1 MHFPNGVQQLSV
13 SGGGLSKSLHD
24 NFIRELALFAHF
36 GMPHSE
42 RAFNVQDRA
51 KFGWRQEQQE
61 KSPQV
66 EERRLNLARISQC
79 AQTARIASG
88 GRFHPESCRFGL
100 VAGKRPGWVTGR
112 AEALRQRPP
121 LGG

>member
-66 EERRLNLARISQC
+66 EERRLNLGVRFLKFCDGFLGCFHLLGNISR
-79 AQTARIASG
+79 APPGSK
-88 GRFHPESCRFGL
+88 FHVEYP
-100 VAGKRPGWVTGR
+100 
-112 AEALRQRPP
+112 
-121 LGG
+121 